1 MMVWFGFYSQK
12 TRLVSPIRPPDKNL
26 KSQIRTVLTVL
37 KIQKL
42 PGKLDLLG
50 RNGLRIRAQHG
61 QITPRVISA
70 NIDDKEEAD
79 FKQLSSGK

>member
-1 MMVWFGFYSQK
+1 
-12 TRLVSPIRPPDKNL
+12 
-26 KSQIRTVLTVL
+26 L

-50 RNGLRIRAQHG
+50 ETE
-61 QITPRVISA
+61 ITPRVISA

-79 FKQLSSGK
+79 FEQLSSGK